1 MVGQVS
7 TSLLFQIYLLRY
19 KCLPSLF
26 YNLCRKCWRMSHM
39 TPNFSFSLVLRD
51 YTVLLLYGYIIT
63 YELLKIVN
71 EVPDD

>member
-1 MVGQVS
+1 
-7 TSLLFQIYLLRY
+7 
-19 KCLPSLF
+19 
-26 YNLCRKCWRMSHM
+26 M

-51 YTVLLLYGYIIT
+51 YTVLLLYGCIIT